1 MLGGN
6 MNTRDILR
14 FLNIAEKLK
23 CELRHSWTST
33 MRQESVAE
41 HSWRLCIFSWLLKE
55 RLPEYDMD
63 KVMKMC
69 LFHDLGEA
77 LAGDVPSF
85 YKNEKDEKREE
96 DAIKN
101 ILSMLDGGLR
111 TELEE
116 LFIEMKE
123 QKSKEAKLFKAL
135 DKLEAVIQHNEAPI
149 ESWIPLE
156 FELNKTY
163 GSEEVK
169 GIQILEE
176 LRELARKDTISKIL
190 EKEKEL
196 RDRRSVGL

>member
-1 MLGGN
+1 

>member
-1 MLGGN
+1 
-6 MNTRDILR
+6 
-14 FLNIAEKLK
+14 
-23 CELRHSWTST
+23 

-55 RLPEYDMD
+55 QLPEYDMD

-77 LAGDVPSF
+77 LVGDVPSF
-85 YKNEKDEKREE
+85 NKNKKDEKREE
-96 DAIKN
+96 DAIKK
-101 ILSMLDGGLR
+101 ILSMLDGDLR

-116 LFIEMKE
+116 LFIEIKE

-169 GIQILEE
+169 GIQVLEE
-176 LRELARKDTISKIL
+176 LRELARKDTILKIL

>member
-1 MLGGN
+1 

-55 RLPEYDMD
+55 QLPEYDMD

-77 LAGDVPSF
+77 LVGDVPSF
-85 YKNEKDEKREE
+85 NKNKKDEKREE
-96 DAIKN
+96 DAIKK
-101 ILSMLDGGLR
+101 ILSMLDGDLR

-116 LFIEMKE
+116 MFIEIKE

-169 GIQILEE
+169 GIQVLEE
-176 LRELARKDTISKIL
+176 LRELARKDTILKIL

>member
-1 MLGGN
+1 
-6 MNTRDILR
+6 MNPREILR

-41 HSWRLCIFSWLLKE
+41 HSWRLCVFSWILRG
-55 RLPEYDMD
+55 RLSEYDMD

-77 LAGDVPSF
+77 LAGDIPSF
-85 YKNEKDEKREE
+85 EKNEKDEKNEE
-96 DAIKN
+96 DAIKK
-101 ILSMLDGGLR
+101 ILSMLDDGLR

-116 LFIEMKE
+116 LFIEIKE
-123 QKSKEAKLFKAL
+123 QKSKESKLFKAL
-135 DKLEAVIQHNEAPI
+135 DKMEAVIQHNEAPI
-149 ESWIPLE
+149 ESWIRLE

-169 GIQILEE
+169 GIQVLEE
-176 LRELARKDTISKIL
+176 LRELVRKDTVSKL
-190 EKEKEL
+190 VDKDKEL
-196 RDRRSVGL
+196 RGRRPVGL

>member
-96 DAIKN
+96 DAIKK
-101 ILSMLDGGLR
+101 ILSMLDGDLR

-116 LFIEMKE
+116 LFIEIKE

-176 LRELARKDTISKIL
+176 LRELARKDTILKIL